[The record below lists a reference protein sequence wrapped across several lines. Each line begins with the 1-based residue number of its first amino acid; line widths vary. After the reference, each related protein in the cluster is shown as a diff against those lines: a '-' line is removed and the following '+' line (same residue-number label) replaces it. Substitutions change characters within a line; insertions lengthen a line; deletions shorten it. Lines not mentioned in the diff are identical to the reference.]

1 VGRLIVEQV
10 VTADGYTQDVDGGI
24 DFFVAE
30 SEVSGDDQEQLA
42 MLESVD
48 AIVLGANTY
57 RMFAQYWPTVT
68 PDEELVAEP
77 INRLPKHVV
86 SNSLDR
92 APWGDDEAQVEPGD
106 GAESVRALKA
116 RYPGD
121 LIVWGS
127 LTLVDSLF
135 EAGLV
140 DVLRV
145 RIVPKLIGDGRSVA
159 PATLAQTP
167 LELTASQVHTS
178 GQITLQYAVK
188 TTT

>member
-1 VGRLIVEQV
+1 MGRLIVEQI
-10 VTADGYTQDVDGGI
+10 VTADGYTQDANGSI
-24 DFFVAE
+24 DFFVGS
-30 SEVSGDDQEQLA
+30 SEVSGDDREQLA

-68 PDEELVAEP
+68 PDQELVAEP

-86 SNSLDR
+86 SNTLDD
-92 APWGDDEAQVEPGD
+92 APWGDSEAVVEHGD
-106 GAESVRALKA
+106 GVESVRALKE

-145 RIVPKLIGDGRSVA
+145 RVVPKLIGAGRGIA
-159 PATLAQTP
+159 PATLAPTP
-167 LELTASQVHTS
+167 MKLTSTQVHPS
-178 GQITLQYAVK
+178 GQITLQYAVS
-188 TTT
+188 